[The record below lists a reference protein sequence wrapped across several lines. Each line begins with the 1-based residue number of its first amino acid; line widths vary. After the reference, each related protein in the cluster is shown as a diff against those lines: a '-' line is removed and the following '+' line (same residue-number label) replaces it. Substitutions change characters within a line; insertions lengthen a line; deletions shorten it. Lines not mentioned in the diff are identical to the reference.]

1 MLVLSDTDVA
11 MQFPRG
17 GSLRMNIPR
26 TVPEAADPLPGRTN
40 YYLTSDPAV
49 WRTGIPNYARVR
61 YRSVFRGVDLVVY
74 GDPQEIEY
82 DWVVAAGADP
92 SAIRFSFTGASH
104 MRVDA
109 NGDMVLEAAGRET
122 RHRKPCIYQV
132 EGGRRR
138 EIGGGFVVARNGQV
152 RFRVGPYDKRRTLVI
167 DPKLL
172 YSTGFGGS
180 GLIGETNSYLWEDSG
195 AGIAVDQNGDA
206 YVTGIAYSTD
216 FPLVNSLEAVPYDF
230 YQAVFIAKLSADGS
244 TLLYSTYVALNNNS
258 QFALVPPAIAVDSNG
273 NAYVT
278 GNTDGAG
285 FPLESGSTVTV
296 GDYHAFLLALD
307 PNGALLASRIYGG
320 SGQDAGTSIA
330 LGPDG
335 NLYLA
340 GTTSSPNFPTTAG
353 AYRTAPVSG
362 QDLFLMKINRRI
374 LIGNVPGSQSPIVYS
389 TYLGPGSSPVVAV
402 DASGNAHLSA
412 STTSTAWTATPR
424 VVQAKCAGQSCAD
437 AVALKV
443 SPNGNSLLYM
453 TYFGGSGTETVGGLA
468 VDQSGNA
475 YISGSTYSADLPTTG
490 GAFQPVWQSPV
501 QGQTAFVAK
510 LNPDATKLVY
520 ATYLGGSTN
529 DQAFGI
535 AVDGSGNAYVAG
547 ETTSPDFPIV
557 NAIQVGLANPTCI
570 AYSGPPV
577 GVPIGWTYCPSAGF
591 LSVLNP
597 AGAAL
602 VWSTFLGS
610 AGVYGSLSQYRGPAY
625 AVVLDSAG
633 NVYGTGQ
640 RIGIGER
647 IVASSPSDSVGVVKI
662 AQQGNPL
669 QFPADGL
676 TNGASF
682 LAGLPA
688 PGGLASLFLHGLN
701 VSGTVIGT
709 GDPLPTELE
718 GVSILVGGFPAP
730 ILAVAN
736 IPVSNPVG
744 MQQINFQVPFEAQT
758 NLVEVRYQGL
768 STFRPATGGRAGY
781 FHAARRL
788 GRHPA
793 RVGLQPSDSF

>member
-1 MLVLSDTDVA
+1 MLALAALALTIPLHFEPNRGQAEPQARYVAVASQYMLVLSDTDVA

-132 EGGRRR
+132 LDGRRR
-138 EIGGGFVVARNGQV
+138 EIQGGFVLANNGV
-152 RFRVGPYDKRRTLVI
+152 RFRVGSYDKRRTLVI
-167 DPKLL
+167 DPKLV

-180 GLIGETNSYLWEDSG
+180 GVIGETNSYLWEDSG

-206 YVTGIAYSTD
+206 YVTGIAYSAD

-230 YQAVFIAKLSADGS
+230 YEAVFIAKLSADGS

-258 QFALVPPAIAVDSNG
+258 QYALVPPAIAVDSNG

-285 FPLESGSTVTV
+285 FRTLGSSSPVTV
-296 GDYHAFLLALD
+296 GYYHAFLLALD
-307 PNGALLASRIYGG
+307 PNGALRTSQIYGG

-340 GTTSSPNFPTTAG
+340 GTTSSPNFPTTPG
-353 AYRTAPVSG
+353 AYRTAHVSS
-362 QDLFLMKINRRI
+362 QDLFLMKINPRI
-374 LIGNVPGSQSPIVYS
+374 LIGNVPGSQSPTVYS
-389 TYLGPGSSPVVAV
+389 TYLGPGSSAAVAA
-402 DASGNAHLSA
+402 DASGNAYVSA
-412 STTSTAWTATPR
+412 TTTSTAWTATPG
-424 VVQAKCAGQSCAD
+424 VIQPNCAGQSCAD

-443 SPNGNSLLYM
+443 NPTGNQLLYM
-453 TYFGGSGTETVGGLA
+453 TYFGGSGTETVSGLA

-475 YISGSTYSADLPTTG
+475 YITGSTTSTDLPTTS
-490 GAFQPVWQSPV
+490 GAFQPAWAGSQTS
-501 QGQTAFVAK
+501 QGQTGFVAK

-570 AYSGPPV
+570 YWSPPPIGLPV
-577 GVPIGWTYCPSAGF
+577 GQTYCPSAGF

-633 NVYGTGQ
+633 NVYGTGAVQ
-640 RIGIGER
+640 PTPWCWI
-647 IVASSPSDSVGVVKI
+647 
-662 AQQGNPL
+662 
-669 QFPADGL
+669 
-676 TNGASF
+676 
-682 LAGLPA
+682 A
-688 PGGLASLFLHGLN
+688 PGTSTGRVSASGS
-701 VSGTVIGT
+701 VSASW
-709 GDPLPTELE
+709 P
-718 GVSILVGGFPAP
+718 
-730 ILAVAN
+730 
-736 IPVSNPVG
+736 
-744 MQQINFQVPFEAQT
+744 
-758 NLVEVRYQGL
+758 
-768 STFRPATGGRAGY
+768 
-781 FHAARRL
+781 
-788 GRHPA
+788 PA
-793 RVGLQPSDSF
+793 RAIAWAW